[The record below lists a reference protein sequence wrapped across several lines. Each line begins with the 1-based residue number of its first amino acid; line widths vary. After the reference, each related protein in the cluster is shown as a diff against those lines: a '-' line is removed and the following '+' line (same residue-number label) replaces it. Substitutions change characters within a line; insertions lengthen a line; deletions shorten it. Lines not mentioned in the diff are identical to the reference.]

1 MHPVN
6 LQSRRAAL
14 GALAGAVAL
23 ASGTSPVF
31 AEYGDGANVFG
42 RITNKSGFVPYT
54 GEGFALMLPS
64 KWNPS
69 KEKDFPDVKLRSANQ
84 KADTPVL
91 DVANAALCAVCHQ
104 NLFDNLSICSCG
116 AHTPT
121 WADAL
126 CQDP

>member
-1 MHPVN
+1 M
-6 LQSRRAAL
+6 
-14 GALAGAVAL
+14 

-91 DVANAALCAVCHQ
+91 DVANAALCAVCHHNVFVIISAFVLAELIHRLGQ
-104 NLFDNLSICSCG
+104 MPSARIRKAQS
-116 AHTPT
+116 ATPT
-121 WADAL
+121 
-126 CQDP
+126 P